1 MMKRLLYVLVL
12 LLALPVVMPVV
23 TPSWARDF
31 TSSVSESAEI
41 VHLRP
46 EFKVPDEPNQLFY
59 IQRSPNSNSVIYAA
73 KLDGHGEFDT
83 RQPVEGFWRKFNI
96 DGSRQSLNFMER
108 VMAYGV
114 KLDAVKP
121 GQPITFRVAA
131 LPDRKLTLAMD
142 AEHHPEALLQVGSHT
157 VKVAY
162 VYLQVVEG
170 GILPSVPSLDIF
182 GTDIASGK
190 AIHEHLI
197 QR

>member
-1 MMKRLLYVLVL
+1 
-12 LLALPVVMPVV
+12 MPVV

-31 TSSVSESAEI
+31 TSSVSEGAEI
-41 VHLRP
+41 VPLRP

-59 IQRSPNSNSVIYAA
+59 IQRSPNSNCVIYAA
-73 KLDGHGEFDT
+73 KLDSHDDFDPKT
-83 RQPVEGFWRKFNI
+83 PVEGFWRKFNI
-96 DGSRQSLNFMER
+96 DGSRQPLNFMER

-121 GQPITFRVAA
+121 RQPITFRVAA
-131 LPDRKLTLAMD
+131 LPNRKLTLAMD
-142 AEHHPEALLQVGSHT
+142 AQHHPEALLQIGSHT

-170 GILPSVPSLDIF
+170 GLLPSVPSLDIF

>member
-1 MMKRLLYVLVL
+1 MKRVVSLLFL
-12 LLALPVVMPVV
+12 LMALPVVMPA
-23 TPSWARDF
+23 WARDF

-41 VHLRP
+41 VRLRP

-59 IQRSPNSNSVIYAA
+59 IQRSPNANTVIYGA
-73 KLDGHGEFDT
+73 KLDSHGEFDSGA
-83 RQPVEGFWRKFNI
+83 PVEAFWRKFNI
-96 DGSRQSLNFMER
+96 DGSRQPLNFMER
-108 VMAYGV
+108 MMAYGV
-114 KLDAVKP
+114 RMDTIKP

-142 AEHHPEALLQVGSHT
+142 AQHHPQALLQVDNHT
-157 VKVAY
+157 VKLAY

-170 GILPSVPSLDIF
+170 GLLPSVPSLDIF

-190 AIHEHLI
+190 VIHEHLI